1 MYQIL
6 SLDVECETLGGE
18 SWKLDVKCVAEID
31 QIDRQSIF
39 KTDTMQM
46 FTNLFLLA
54 QQLGL
59 TIWIEGE

>member
-31 QIDRQSIF
+31 HTEISLHMSLRD
-39 KTDTMQM
+39 
-46 FTNLFLLA
+46 
-54 QQLGL
+54 
-59 TIWIEGE
+59 IE